1 MLVPFTEV
9 PKKPPKSYQTIITTA
24 TTATVI
30 IIIRM
35 IIQDLLLGRLR
46 KGLLAGKKL
55 EEWPEPDG
63 LLDAACWRYAQA
75 VSTLTAAT
83 WEAGRRNNRLQ
94 TGLMLCRA
102 GFPSPVSTASEHEVW
117 PCGVP

>member
-9 PKKPPKSYQTIITTA
+9 PKMPPESYQIIITTV
-24 TTATVI
+24 TTTTV
-30 IIIRM
+30 IIRM
-35 IIQDLLLGRLR
+35 IIQDLLLERLQ

-63 LLDAACWRYAQA
+63 LLNAACWRYAQA
-75 VSTLTAAT
+75 VSTFTAAT
-83 WEAGRRNNRLQ
+83 WGAGRRKDLLCKQ
-94 TGLMLCRA
+94 GLMLCRA
-102 GFPSPVSTASEHEVW
+102 VFPSPVSTASEHEVW